1 LNTLAIR
8 AFEAICCRGFARVDM
23 FLKGDLA
30 YVSELNTIPGLTK
43 ESLFPK
49 EARACG
55 INFTDLIDRIIVLGL
70 ESSRGK

>member
-1 LNTLAIR
+1 
-8 AFEAICCRGFARVDM
+8 M

-55 INFTDLIDRIIVLGL
+55 ITFTDLIDSIIVLGL